1 MKTYLSDAA
10 VFDSVT
16 NKVIRTHPEWGVNDA
31 HPADRY
37 YDFKADPSLIPR
49 VLDSFKGWKDWSGWE
64 GVQLFYGLLEWM
76 NGPDSRL
83 ESSGC
88 GFIGPH
94 GNAQQDRWPGR
105 LVTTGG
111 LIFLFR
117 DVALNLSAESAAW
130 AARPAPVGSPPAP
143 LAPGKNISW
152 LVGRSLES
160 LQELSP
166 EFTGGCLTI
175 TLFTTFYSEPPLERK
190 DKFGHEVA
198 YQWWAWGD
206 TVEETMAHFKQVV
219 ATMFEC
225 LKRISDEAATIA
237 G

>member
-16 NKVIRTHPEWGVNDA
+16 NKVIRTHPEWGVNNEA

-49 VLDSFKGWKDWSGWE
+49 VLDTVKGWKDWSGWE

-88 GFIGPH
+88 GFVGPH
-94 GNAQQDRWPGR
+94 RNPQQYRRPGR

-143 LAPGKNISW
+143 LAPGKNIGW
-152 LVGRSLES
+152 LVGRSLDGCGVGFCS
-160 LQELSP
+160 SGP
-166 EFTGGCLTI
+166 CGGGDSSRAGRFLGHGEPHHSSVFSAAGRHLPRSAAVHRMRQGRLRLVHKQ
-175 TLFTTFYSEPPLERK
+175 LFRNQ
-190 DKFGHEVA
+190 A
-198 YQWWAWGD
+198 
-206 TVEETMAHFKQVV
+206 
-219 ATMFEC
+219 
-225 LKRISDEAATIA
+225 
-237 G
+237 